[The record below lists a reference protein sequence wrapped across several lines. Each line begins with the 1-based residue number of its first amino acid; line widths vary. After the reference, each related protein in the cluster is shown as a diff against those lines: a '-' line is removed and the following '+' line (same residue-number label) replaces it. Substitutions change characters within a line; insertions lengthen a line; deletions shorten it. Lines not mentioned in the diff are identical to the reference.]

1 MGTNGVGS
9 YEAFLNTIK
18 QRGLGTTSLGN
29 GEANFADYANALS
42 SGLKEEL
49 LQSIGDEAGDAQL
62 QSKVAGLFGG
72 KSVMQS
78 NEIISAAKAAGLS
91 VSVEYKSTS
100 YIVDN
105 KADGHYDKDVTNG
118 SIAIYTFSDG
128 NSTIKIADANGN
140 GALEAEEI
148 FLNEILGDVTNSLGA
163 AGSTGG
169 AASGPSALDIAK
181 QQQQLLMEEIERS
194 KQAQQEIIENM
205 EKMRESLNEEE
216 DEDSSVSVAK
226 DKEEDTGSE
235 ISREEIEKSV
245 LQEAI
250 SSYGGSETGG
260 IEAIEKAA
268 QKVKSDKGIDFD
280 LSASDTINLANEFR
294 RESQKIKEQN
304 EAQGQP
310 AAQAPEA
317 PAQTEAA
324 QTPAQESLPQEPA
337 AVEETAPA
345 AVEEAAPAVVEEAAP
360 AVVEEAAPAVVE
372 EAAPAADEEIPAEE
386 PNPFVQD
393 EPAPVAAEENF
404 FEEDPLKRKEFE

>member
-42 SGLKEEL
+42 SSLKEEL

-163 AGSTGG
+163 AGTTGG
-169 AASGPSALDIAK
+169 AEASGPSALDIAK

-337 AVEETAPA
+337 VVEEAAPAAAEEAVPA
-345 AVEEAAPAVVEEAAP
+345 AVEEAAPS
-360 AVVEEAAPAVVE
+360 
-372 EAAPAADEEIPAEE
+372 ADEEIPAEE